1 MSIKL
6 FFSKLFITIY
16 NKSKQTIH
24 LAKIREMHNV
34 SRSASFGVE
43 SSFMGN
49 VNNLFVGPLTYSN
62 KVNID
67 CGENSIINIGSGC
80 AIGYNVSI
88 KSRTHSLNKPT
99 NNELGRLIHIEKDI
113 TIGDDCWIGDN
124 VFIRE
129 GVTIGDKCI
138 IGANSVVTK
147 SFPPNV
153 IIAGIPGKII
163 RENKAK
169 TN

>member
-1 MSIKL
+1 MV
-6 FFSKLFITIY
+6 
-16 NKSKQTIH
+16 
-24 LAKIREMHNV
+24 NV
-34 SRSASFGVE
+34 SKFAKFGVE
-43 SSFMGN
+43 SRFAGN
-49 VNNLFVGPLTYSN
+49 INNLVVGPYTYAN

-67 CGENSIINIGSGC
+67 CGDVAKIVIGSGC

-88 KSRTHSLNKPT
+88 KSRTHSLKKPT
-99 NNELGRLIHIEKDI
+99 NNSYGPLVHVESDI

-138 IGANSVVTK
+138 VGANSVVTK

-153 IIAGIPGKII
+153 IIAGVPAKII
-163 RENKAK
+163 KKNEIENSVISD
-169 TN
+169 NSSS